1 MATNPE
7 SRFALGAGFR
17 VRSLS
22 DKIDAVNFAQSSRPG
37 MTKLICE
44 DPDMPTHKLLLLPGD
59 GIGPEVMAEVKRLID
74 WLNAQG
80 IAKFETEQ
88 GLVGGSAYDADKV
101 AITDATMA
109 LAQASD
115 AVIFGAVGGPKWDQV
130 PYEARPEAGLLRLR
144 KEMALFA
151 NLRPAICYPALA
163 ESSSLKR
170 EVIEGLDIMIVRELT
185 GGVYF
190 GEPKTITDLGNGQ
203 KRAVDTQ
210 VYDTYE
216 IERIARVAFDLAR
229 KRRNK
234 LTSMEKRNVMK
245 SGVLWNEVVTQVHK
259 REYADVELEHQ
270 LADSGG
276 MSLVRWP
283 KQFDV
288 IVTDNLFGDM
298 LSDIAAMLTGSLGM
312 LPSASLGDVDPRT
325 KRSKALYEPV
335 HGSAP
340 DIAGSGAAN
349 PIAMI
354 ASFNMALRYS
364 FDMGALADKVDSAI
378 AAVLAKGLRT
388 ADIKSEGTTAVST
401 TQMGEAIL
409 NEVQALHG

>member
-1 MATNPE
+1 MAN
-7 SRFALGAGFR
+7 
-17 VRSLS
+17 
-22 DKIDAVNFAQSSRPG
+22 
-37 MTKLICE
+37 
-44 DPDMPTHKLLLLPGD
+44 HKLLLLPGD

-80 IAKFETEQ
+80 IAHFATEQ
-88 GLVGGSAYDADKV
+88 GLVGGTAYDAQGV
-101 AITDATMA
+101 SITDDTME
-109 LAQASD
+109 QAKAAD
-115 AVIFGAVGGPKWDQV
+115 AVIFGAVGGPKWDSV
-130 PYEARPEAGLLRLR
+130 PYEVRPEAGLLRLR
-144 KEMALFA
+144 KDLGLFA
-151 NLRPAICYPALA
+151 NLRPAVCYPALA
-163 ESSSLKR
+163 DASSLKR
-170 EVIEGLDIMIVRELT
+170 EAVEGLDIMIVRELT

-203 KRAVDTQ
+203 KRAIDTQ

-245 SGVLWNEVVTQVHK
+245 SGVLWNEVVTQVHA
-259 REYADVELEHQ
+259 REYKDVTLEHQ

-276 MSLVRWP
+276 MNLVKSP

-312 LPSASLGDVDPRT
+312 LPSASLGEIDDKT
-325 KRSKALYEPV
+325 KKRRSLFEPV

-340 DIAGSGAAN
+340 DIAGKGLAN
-349 PIAMI
+349 PIAML
-354 ASFNMALRYS
+354 ASFGMALRYS
-364 FDMGALADKVDSAI
+364 FDMGALADRLDAAI

-401 TQMGEAIL
+401 SQMGEAIL
-409 NEVQALHG
+409 GELQAQHA